1 MWIVGL
7 RGFRGPTKNTGY
19 YSSELPTW
27 TRWQD
32 CCYRRT
38 YFSYRTQRYL
48 PYWLTFT
55 MLAGPMCTAGRKY
68 SSIVSP
74 IYKLCAWQYNSHVR
88 YAHWCNSGTIILK
101 ITNCFVIGFQT
112 GSTGGKRNLLKDL
125 WLGRAWTQMGSTFWS
140 VPYTNMLSNWLLNIY
155 TCIHS
160 PVQFS
165 LWGRIVFCAEGN
177 GLQSDLYLDKVL
189 QTSI

>member
-38 YFSYRTQRYL
+38 SFSYRAQRYL

-74 IYKLCAWQYNSHVR
+74 IYKPCVWQYNFTCKICPLGQEWHNYFKDNQLLCDWISDWLYWREEKSSQRPVTGESMDTNGEHILISPLHKHVVKLTSK
-88 YAHWCNSGTIILK
+88 YLH
-101 ITNCFVIGFQT
+101 
-112 GSTGGKRNLLKDL
+112 
-125 WLGRAWTQMGSTFWS
+125 
-140 VPYTNMLSNWLLNIY
+140 
-155 TCIHS
+155 
-160 PVQFS
+160 
-165 LWGRIVFCAEGN
+165 
-177 GLQSDLYLDKVL
+177 LYP
-189 QTSI
+189 